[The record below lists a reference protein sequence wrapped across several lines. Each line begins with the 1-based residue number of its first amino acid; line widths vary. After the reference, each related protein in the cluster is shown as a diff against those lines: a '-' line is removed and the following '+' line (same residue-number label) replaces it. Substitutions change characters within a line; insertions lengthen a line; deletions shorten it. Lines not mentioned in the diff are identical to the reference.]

1 MLQLPAVQVKVSDN
15 LGSLSDVAAL
25 SGVAT
30 EGAELKAET
39 GGIRVKFGRKAKDR
53 RDRDTE
59 ESVRG
64 IRWMMRSGS
73 MGGGTSNAVF
83 SSA

>member
-15 LGSLSDVAAL
+15 LGSFSDVAAWL
-25 SGVAT
+25 SRVAT

-39 GGIRVKFGRKAKDR
+39 GGIRIKLGRNAKDR
-53 RDRDTE
+53 RERGND

-64 IRWMMRSGS
+64 IRWRMRSGS
-73 MGGGTSNAVF
+73 IEERTVF